1 MKLFDIYLNNCTFI
15 NMASVIDSPTSTA
28 STMLTTAPSTIDVY
42 TTASTTNTVAVTT
55 TTDSPS
61 VTTTTTTTTTL
72 TAATTTATNSTV
84 SAISGDDS
92 NNVGVIVAP
101 IIVIIVVIIIIVA
114 VGLIILFFWRK
125 KQKSY
130 QVSDDVEFTKKSSHE
145 SAHIKSKNGNTSK
158 SKNTQYINIENPPLL
173 YAVPSNNEKNHLEMS
188 QDSLINGETVELDIY
203 GTVQGHAKSNTM
215 VDNPIYNLENQIY
228 DEAISPAAIISGLS
242 HDKSSLYENSACPFG
257 SIYDDPLPLVKS
269 EGPPIVSGKNIK
281 LLRPLG
287 VGQFGEVMLAK
298 TVELSSKYLGIG
310 NSSDTSISMKVAIK
324 TLKSASSEESRKSF
338 EKEIKFMSRLK
349 DDNVVRVL
357 AICTTGTPFIVME
370 YMENGDLNNYLQKF
384 EFTYKSD
391 KLPAE
396 NEITLNALIYVS
408 FQIASGMEYLS
419 SHKFIHRDLAARNV
433 LVGINYIVK
442 IADFGLS
449 QNMYSGYYCR
459 VTGRN
464 VLPIRWMAYES
475 FFGKFSIQTDV
486 WSFGITLWEIF
497 TLCRERPF
505 DDLTD
510 QELIEDAIKGAS
522 RRLPGQPD
530 VCPNEVYSIMKSCLQ
545 HEPLER
551 AKFNLLCDQLNEFY
565 TKLL

>member
-1 MKLFDIYLNNCTFI
+1 
-15 NMASVIDSPTSTA
+15 MASVTDSATS
-28 STMLTTAPSTIDVY
+28 
-42 TTASTTNTVAVTT
+42 STTNISSTGSYMMNTSATASSAM
-55 TTDSPS
+55 DMSA
-61 VTTTTTTTTTL
+61 TTTTTVSIPFTATTTT
-72 TAATTTATNSTV
+72 TVSIPFTATTTVTTTSTNSTI
-84 SAISGDDS
+84 SASSGDSD
-92 NNVGVIVAP
+92 NVGIIVAP
-101 IIVIIVVIIIIVA
+101 IIVVIVVIIIVVA
-114 VGLIILFFWRK
+114 IGLIILFFWRK

-130 QVSDDVEFTKKSSHE
+130 QVSDDDVEFTKKLSHE
-145 SAHIKSKNGNTSK
+145 SANIKSNNGKTSK
-158 SKNTQYINIENPPLL
+158 SKNTQYNTTKNPPLI
-173 YAVPSNNEKNHLEMS
+173 YAVPDNDEKKNHLAIS
-188 QDSLINGETVELDIY
+188 QDLLINGETVELDIY
-203 GTVQGHAKSNTM
+203 GTVQGHAKNNTM
-215 VDNPIYNLENQIY
+215 VDNPIYNLEENRIY

-242 HDKSSLYENSACPFG
+242 HDESSLYENIACPLG
-257 SIYDDPLPLVKS
+257 SIYDDPMPLVKS

-281 LLRPLG
+281 LLHPLG

-298 TVELSSKYLGIG
+298 TVELSSRYLGIG
-310 NSSDTSISMKVAIK
+310 NSNDKSIPIKVAIK

-384 EFTYKSD
+384 KFTHKSD
-391 KLPAE
+391 KLPAA

-433 LVGINYIVK
+433 LVGVNYTVK
-442 IADFGLS
+442 IADFGMS
-449 QNMYSGYYCR
+449 QNMYSAYYCR
-459 VTGRN
+459 ITGRK
-464 VLPIRWMAYES
+464 VLPIRWMAHES

-510 QELIEDAIKGAS
+510 QELIEDAIKGAG
-522 RRLPGQPD
+522 RKIPGQPD
-530 VCPNEVYSIMKSCLQ
+530 VCPNEVYVIMKSCLQ
-545 HEPLER
+545 HEPSER